1 MIILHVTYTAKP
13 GQKENYL
20 KAVAAAGIDAASRA
34 EAGNV
39 RYDYFYAAQQEN
51 TILLVEVWETAAA
64 LEAHKATAHFQQLA
78 SIKDQYIE
86 QTAVE
91 RFAWE

>member
-39 RYDYFYAAQQEN
+39 RYDYFYAAQQED
-51 TILLVEVWETAAA
+51 TILLW
-64 LEAHKATAHFQQLA
+64 KPIKQLPIFN
-78 SIKDQYIE
+78 SWPLLRINI
-86 QTAVE
+86 
-91 RFAWE
+91 